1 MKEVVSLYP
10 SMIASGKKIIVGTR
24 RRLFS
29 KCNLNNIHIEF
40 NGILK
45 WNKWKGDATKGSN
58 ILNSRVSKKEKKG
71 SISIKQKRE

>member
-1 MKEVVSLYP
+1 MY
-10 SMIASGKKIIVGTR
+10 
-24 RRLFS
+24 
-29 KCNLNNIHIEF
+29 LNNIHIEF